1 MKITVTTTSQDL
13 QTILNGEHEWENP
26 IVAALRKR
34 VYTTALIENKG
45 TVSIYY
51 DCWTPAV
58 IWECT
63 EIKPWEFI
71 QNVNLNELFD
81 QNLISETSNNEDII
95 FVIN

>member
-13 QTILNGEHEWENP
+13 QTILNSEGEGENP
-26 IVAALRKR
+26 IVADLRNR
-34 VYTTALIENKG
+34 AYTTALIENKW

-63 EIKPWEFI
+63 EIKPLEFI
-71 QNVNLNELFD
+71 QNVNLNYFFD
-81 QNLISETSNNEDII
+81 QNLISETSNNDDII
-95 FVIN
+95 FIIN